1 MLQKLKSKL
10 KLIHILI
17 EASAIREYVLKWHA
31 LPENEV
37 RGGQEKC
44 FLEFQRKLDPELNLC
59 VGFLLSI
66 KCKTSTVSI

>member
-37 RGGQEKC
+37 GVG
-44 FLEFQRKLDPELNLC
+44 RKNVFPS
-59 VGFLLSI
+59 FS
-66 KCKTSTVSI
+66 VS